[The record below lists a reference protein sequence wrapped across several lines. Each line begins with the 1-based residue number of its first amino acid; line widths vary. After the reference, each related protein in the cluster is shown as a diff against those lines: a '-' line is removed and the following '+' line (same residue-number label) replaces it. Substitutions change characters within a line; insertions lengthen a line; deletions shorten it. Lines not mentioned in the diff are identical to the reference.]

1 MRLRGPL
8 LGGLPVNAGLDGR
21 IAVVTGAASGIGR
34 AVCAALLNEGCSV
47 AGLDR
52 DQAALNRAAREFAA
66 SPLSVDDSRPP
77 ASDDGAPAPAAAG
90 FVPLC
95 LDLCDETAV
104 HAAFSSLADRFGSL
118 DLLVSCAGVS
128 GPVGTPLAD
137 TDLREWRTVLDVN
150 LLAPFLVL
158 KHALPLLREGRQPAV
173 VLLASDS
180 AVVAAPG
187 MAPYCASKAGLVQ
200 LGRAAAVEWAG
211 HGIRVNS
218 LCPSVVDTP
227 MSRTDLEKPGGFADA
242 AFPVQSPEQV
252 AQQVLFLLSPRSG
265 PVNGTTLLSDF
276 AYSARSA
283 FPA

>member
-1 MRLRGPL
+1 M
-8 LGGLPVNAGLDGR
+8 NAGLSGR

-34 AVCAALLNEGCSV
+34 AVCAALLDEGCSV

-52 DQAALNRAAREFAA
+52 DQAGLDRAAQEFAA
-66 SPLSVDDSRPP
+66 SPLP
-77 ASDDGAPAPAAAG
+77 APDDGAPAPAAG

-104 HAAFSSLADRFGSL
+104 QAAFASLAARFGSL

-128 GPVGTPLAD
+128 GPVGTPLGD
-137 TDLREWRTVLDVN
+137 TDLREWRMVLDVN

-227 MSRTDLEKPGGFADA
+227 MSRTDLEKPAGFADA

-265 PVNGTTLLSDF
+265 PVNGTTVLSDF

>member
-1 MRLRGPL
+1 MNTG
-8 LGGLPVNAGLDGR
+8 LGGR

-34 AVCAALLNEGCSV
+34 AVCAALLDEGCSV

-52 DQAALNRAAREFAA
+52 DQAALDRAAQEFAA
-66 SPLSVDDSRPP
+66 SPLPVEDSRPP
-77 ASDDGAPAPAAAG
+77 ASDDGAPARGAG

-95 LDLCDETAV
+95 LDLCDEAAV
-104 HAAFSSLADRFGSL
+104 QAAFASLAERFGSL

-128 GPVGTPLAD
+128 GPVGTPVED
-137 TDLREWRTVLDVN
+137 TDLREWRMVLDVN

-158 KHALPLLREGRQPAV
+158 KHALPLLCEGRQPAV

-187 MAPYCASKAGLVQ
+187 MAAYCASKAGLVQ
-200 LGRAAAVEWAG
+200 LGRAVAVEWAG

-227 MSRTDLEKPGGFADA
+227 MSRADLEKPGGFADA

-252 AQQVLFLLSPRSG
+252 AQQVLFFLSPRSG

>member
-1 MRLRGPL
+1 MRVNT
-8 LGGLPVNAGLDGR
+8 GLSGR
-21 IAVVTGAASGIGR
+21 FAVVTGAASGIGR
-34 AVCAALLNEGCSV
+34 AVCAALLAEGCPV

-52 DQAALNRAAREFAA
+52 DLAALDRAAREFATL
-66 SPLSVDDSRPP
+66 PLSSDGSRLP
-77 ASDDGAPAPAAAG
+77 ASDDGDPAPAAR

-95 LDLCDETAV
+95 LDLCDENAV
-104 HAAFSSLADRFGSL
+104 EAAFASLDERFGSL

-128 GPVGTPLAD
+128 GPIGTPLED
-137 TDLREWRTVLDVN
+137 TDLREWRMVLDVN

-200 LGRAAAVEWAG
+200 LGRAVAVEWAG

-242 AFPVQSPEQV
+242 GFPVQSPEQV
-252 AQQVLFLLSPRSG
+252 AQQVLFLLSPRSS
-265 PVNGTTLLSDF
+265 PVNGTSLLSDF

>member
-1 MRLRGPL
+1 MNTG
-8 LGGLPVNAGLDGR
+8 LGGR

-34 AVCAALLNEGCSV
+34 AVCAALLSEGCAV

-52 DQAALNRAAREFAA
+52 DRAALDRAAQELATL
-66 SPLSVDDSRPP
+66 SPDGSRLPP
-77 ASDDGAPAPAAAG
+77 SDDGAPPPAAG

-95 LDLCDETAV
+95 LDLCDESAV
-104 HAAFSSLADRFGSL
+104 QAAFASLNDRFGSL

-128 GPVGTPLAD
+128 GPVGTPLEN
-137 TDLREWRTVLDVN
+137 TELREWRMVLDVN

-180 AVVAAPG
+180 AFVTAPG

-200 LGRAAAVEWAG
+200 LGRSVAVEWAE

-227 MSRTDLEKPGGFADA
+227 MSRADLKKPGGFAGA
-242 AFPVQSPEQV
+242 GFPVQSPDQV
-252 AQQVLFLLSPRSG
+252 AQQVLFLLSPHLG

>member
-1 MRLRGPL
+1 M
-8 LGGLPVNAGLDGR
+8 NAGLSGR
-21 IAVVTGAASGIGR
+21 YAVVTGAASGIGR
-34 AVCAALLNEGCSV
+34 AVCAALLDEGCSV

-52 DQAALNRAAREFAA
+52 DQAVLDRAARGFAA
-66 SPLSVDDSRPP
+66 SPLSADDSRPP
-77 ASDDGAPAPAAAG
+77 ASDDGAPAPGAG

-95 LDLCDETAV
+95 LDLCDEAAV
-104 HAAFSSLADRFGSL
+104 QAAFASLAGRFGSL

-128 GPVGTPLAD
+128 GPVGTPLED

-200 LGRAAAVEWAG
+200 LGRAVAVEWAG
-211 HGIRVNS
+211 NGIRVNS

-227 MSRTDLEKPGGFADA
+227 MSRADLEKPGGFADA
-242 AFPVQSPEQV
+242 TFPVQSPEQV

>member
-1 MRLRGPL
+1 M
-8 LGGLPVNAGLDGR
+8 NAGLDGR

-66 SPLSVDDSRPP
+66 APPSVDDSRPP

-158 KHALPLLREGRQPAV
+158 KHALPLLRAGRQPAV